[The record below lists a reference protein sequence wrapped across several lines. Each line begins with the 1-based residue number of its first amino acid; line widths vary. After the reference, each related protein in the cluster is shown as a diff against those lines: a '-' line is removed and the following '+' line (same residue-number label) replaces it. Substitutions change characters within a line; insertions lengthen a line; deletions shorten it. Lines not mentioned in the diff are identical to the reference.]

1 MKNYREMLKDL
12 HHKAD
17 ITRGNRERNSRDRNE
32 ETEKQI
38 IRDAFSLS
46 MEI

>member
-17 ITRGNRERNSRDRNE
+17 VTRGMEKGIPETNE
-32 ETEKQI
+32 ETEKQ

>member
-1 MKNYREMLKDL
+1 MLRDL
-12 HHKAD
+12 YHKAD
-17 ITRGNRERNSRDRNE
+17 VTRGDGGRNSRDRNK
-32 ETEKQI
+32 ETEKQ